1 MKNKRVIELSSMPVI
16 VGAAGV
22 VGQTEGSGPLAG
34 RFDYVFGDDGM
45 GACTWESAEKTLCRK
60 AFETAASKSG
70 LSYENIGIVFGGDL
84 VNQCTPSA
92 FGLKDFGIPF
102 AGLFGACSTF
112 ALGMALA
119 AVFIDRNIFPY
130 AAAEASSHFCSAEKQ
145 FRMPLEYG
153 GQRPPTAQRT
163 VSGAGACIL
172 GRRESGVCVKK
183 VMFGKICDR
192 GVTDATN
199 FGAVMAPAAA
209 DTAAVFLDETDTVP
223 SDYGMIL
230 TGDLG
235 KVGSE
240 LMTQLLL
247 EEHKTDISGIQTDC
261 GNIIYDS
268 RRQDVHCGG
277 SGCGCSAS
285 VVSSHIYKRIADGE
299 TDNVLF
305 IGTGALMSPL
315 SALQGDTVPGI
326 AHAVLIGRKESVN
339 DRK

>member
-1 MKNKRVIELSSMPVI
+1 MRKKRITVLPDMPVI
-16 VGAAGV
+16 VGTAGV
-22 VGQTEGSGPLAG
+22 VGQTEGSGPLAD
-34 RFDYVFGDDGM
+34 RFDYIFENDGM
-45 GACTWESAEKTLCRK
+45 GESTWESAEKALCRK
-60 AFETAASKSG
+60 AFETAIAKSG
-70 LSYENIGIVFGGDL
+70 LAYDDIGIVFGGDL

-92 FGLKDFGIPF
+92 FGLKDFGVPF

-119 AVFIDRNIFPY
+119 AISVDRDIFPY

-153 GQRPPTAQRT
+153 GQRPPTSQRT

-172 GRRESGVCVKK
+172 GKRESGVCVKK
-183 VMFGKICDR
+183 VMFGRICDR
-192 GVTDATN
+192 GVTDAAN

-209 DTAAVFLDETDTVP
+209 DTAAAFLTETATVP
-223 SDYGMIL
+223 SDYGMLL

-240 LMTQLLL
+240 LMTQLML
-247 EEHKTDISGIQTDC
+247 EEHGIDISGMQTDC
-261 GNIIYDS
+261 GNIIYDA

-277 SGCGCSAS
+277 SGCGCCAS
-285 VVSSHIYKRIADGE
+285 VVASHIYKRIADGE
-299 TDNVLF
+299 TDDVLF

-326 AHAVLIGRKESVN
+326 AHAVLIGRKES
-339 DRK
+339 RA

>member
-1 MKNKRVIELSSMPVI
+1 MKKRVIDLITMPVI

-22 VGQTEGSGPLAG
+22 VGKTEGEGPLSQH
-34 RFDYVFGDDGM
+34 FDYIFTNDGM
-45 GACTWESAEKTLCRK
+45 GESTWESAEKALCKK
-60 AFETAASKSG
+60 AMDIAIVKSG
-70 LSYENIGIVFGGDL
+70 LTPSDIEIAFGGDL

-92 FGLKDFGIPF
+92 FGMKEFNIPF

-112 ALGMALA
+112 ALGLALA
-119 AVFIDRNIFPY
+119 ALTVDRNIYDY

-153 GQRPPTAQRT
+153 SQRPPTAQRT

-172 GRRESGVCVKK
+172 GNAFEGVCVKK
-183 VMFGKICDR
+183 VMIGKICDR

-199 FGAVMAPAAA
+199 FGAVMAPAAV
-209 DTAAVFLDETDTVP
+209 DTAAAFLQETNTSP

-240 LMTQLLL
+240 LMTQLLK
-247 EEHKTDISGIQTDC
+247 EEHSIDISGVQADC
-261 GNIIYDS
+261 GNLIFDAAA
-268 RRQDVHCGG
+268 QDVHCGG

-285 VVSSHIYKRIADGE
+285 VVASYIRKRILNGE

-326 AHAVLIGRKESVN
+326 AHAVLLSKKG
-339 DRK
+339 

>member
-1 MKNKRVIELSSMPVI
+1 MKNRRVTELLSMPLI
-16 VGAAGV
+16 IGAAGA
-22 VGQTEGSGPLAG
+22 VGKTESEGPLAD
-34 RFDYVFGDDGM
+34 RFDCVFPDDGM
-45 GACTWESAEKTLCRK
+45 GESTWESAEKALCKK
-60 AFETAASKSG
+60 AFEIAVAKSG
-70 LSYENIGIVFGGDL
+70 IEYGDIGIVFGGDL

-92 FGLKDFGIPF
+92 FGMKDYGVPF

-112 ALGMALA
+112 ALACALA
-119 AVFIDRNIFPY
+119 ALVVDRGVFEY

-163 VSGAGACIL
+163 VSGAGACVF
-172 GRRESGVCVKK
+172 GNGENGVCVKK

-209 DTAAVFLDETDTVP
+209 DTAAAFLNETQTVP

-240 LMTQLLL
+240 LMTRLLL
-247 EEHKTDISGIQTDC
+247 EENGIDISGISADC
-261 GNIIYDS
+261 GNMIYDS
-268 RRQDVHCGG
+268 DSQDVHCGG

-285 VVSSHIYKRIADGE
+285 VVSSHILKRIADGE

-326 AHAVLIGRKESVN
+326 AHAVLFGRKGGSV
-339 DRK
+339 

>member
-1 MKNKRVIELSSMPVI
+1 MKNKRVTELLSMPVI

-22 VGQTEGSGPLAG
+22 AGKTEGEGPLSE
-34 RFDYVFGDDGM
+34 RFDYVFEDDGM
-45 GACTWESAEKTLCRK
+45 GESTWESAEKALCRK
-60 AFETAASKSG
+60 AFEIAAAKSG
-70 LSYENIGIVFGGDL
+70 LAYEDIGIVFGGDL

-92 FGLKDFGIPF
+92 FGLKDYGIPF

-112 ALGMALA
+112 ALGTALA
-119 AVFIDRNIFPY
+119 AVFVDRGIFSY

-172 GRRESGVCVKK
+172 GQRDNGVCVKK

-192 GVTDATN
+192 GITDATN

-209 DTAAVFLDETDTVP
+209 DTAASFLKETGTVP

-247 EEHKTDISGIQTDC
+247 EENKIDISGVQADC
-261 GNIIYDS
+261 GNIIYDAE
-268 RRQDVHCGG
+268 RQDVHCGG

-285 VVSSHIYKRIADGE
+285 VAASHIYRRIADGE

-326 AHAVLIGRKESVN
+326 AHAVLLGRKGNCV
-339 DRK
+339 

>member
-1 MKNKRVIELSSMPVI
+1 MPVI
-16 VGAAGV
+16 IGAAGV
-22 VGQTEGSGPLAG
+22 AGQTEGEGPLSE
-34 RFDYVFGDDGM
+34 RFDYVFADDGM
-45 GACTWESAEKTLCRK
+45 GENTWESAEKALCQK
-60 AFETAASKSG
+60 AFETATAKSG
-70 LSYENIGIVFGGDL
+70 LAYEDIGIVFGGDL

-92 FGLKDFGIPF
+92 FGLKDYGIPF

-112 ALGMALA
+112 ALGLALA
-119 AVFIDRNIFPY
+119 AVFVDRKIFRF

-172 GRRESGVCVKK
+172 GQKENGVCVKK
-183 VMFGKICDR
+183 VMFGRICDR

-209 DTAAVFLDETDTVP
+209 DTAAVFLQETETSP
-223 SDYGMIL
+223 TDYGMIL

-247 EEHKTDISGIQTDC
+247 EENKIDISGVQTDC
-261 GNIIYDS
+261 GNIIYDDVC
-268 RRQDVHCGG
+268 QDVHCGG

-285 VVSSHIYKRIADGE
+285 VVASHIYRKIADGE

-315 SALQGDTVPGI
+315 SSLQGDTVPGI
-326 AHAVLIGRKESVN
+326 AHAVLIGRKGNCV
-339 DRK
+339 

>member
-1 MKNKRVIELSSMPVI
+1 MKNKRVNDLLSMPVI
-16 VGAAGV
+16 IGAAGV
-22 VGQTEGSGPLAG
+22 AGQTEGEGPLSE
-34 RFDYVFGDDGM
+34 RFDYVFADDGM
-45 GACTWESAEKTLCRK
+45 GENTWESAEKALCRK
-60 AFETAASKSG
+60 AFETATAKSG
-70 LSYENIGIVFGGDL
+70 LAYEDIGIVFGGDL

-92 FGLKDFGIPF
+92 FGLKDYGIPF

-112 ALGMALA
+112 ALGLALA
-119 AVFIDRNIFPY
+119 AVFVDRKIVRF

-172 GRRESGVCVKK
+172 GQKENGVCVKK
-183 VMFGKICDR
+183 VMFGRICDR

-209 DTAAVFLDETDTVP
+209 DTAAVFLQETKTSP
-223 SDYGMIL
+223 TDYGMIL

-247 EEHKTDISGIQTDC
+247 EENKIDISGVQTDC
-261 GNIIYDS
+261 GNIIYDDVC
-268 RRQDVHCGG
+268 QDVHCGG

-285 VVSSHIYKRIADGE
+285 VVASHIYRKIADGE

-315 SALQGDTVPGI
+315 SSLQGDTVPGI
-326 AHAVLIGRKESVN
+326 AHAVLIGRKGNCV
-339 DRK
+339 

>member
-1 MKNKRVIELSSMPVI
+1 MRKRVIDLFNAPVI
-16 VGAAGV
+16 IGSAGV
-22 VGQTEGSGPLAG
+22 VGKTEGEGPLAEY
-34 RFDYVFGDDGM
+34 FDYIYENDGM
-45 GACTWESAEKTLCRK
+45 GERTWESAEKALCKK
-60 AFETAASKSG
+60 AMDIALAKSKVPAERVG
-70 LSYENIGIVFGGDL
+70 LIFGGDL

-92 FGLKDFGIPF
+92 FGMKDYNIPF

-112 ALGMALA
+112 ALGLALA
-119 AVFIDRNIFPY
+119 SVAVDRKIFEY

-163 VSGAGACIL
+163 VSGAGACII
-172 GRRESGVCVKK
+172 GDGTDGVCIKK
-183 VMFGKICDR
+183 VLFGKICDR

-209 DTAAVFLDETDTVP
+209 DTASAFLKDTGTAP

-240 LMTQLLL
+240 LMTQLLK
-247 EEHKTDISGIQTDC
+247 EEHGIDITGVQADC
-261 GNIIYDS
+261 GNMIFDAVS
-268 RRQDVHCGG
+268 QDVHCGG

-285 VVSSHIYKRIADGE
+285 VVSSHILKRIADGE

-326 AHAVLIGRKESVN
+326 AHAVLLGRKE
-339 DRK
+339 KQK